1 MTTFDFEHFAAATKQ
16 SVAEAQGLAS
26 SAFLGFEKLVALN
39 LATAKSSLFET
50 SGDFYAVFSAK
61 SPTDA
66 LAAHAS
72 LVKPLAEKTIS
83 YGRSVYAIATEA
95 GAEFSKSA
103 EAKLAESQKSFA
115 SALEAAAK
123 NAPAGSESVVAVIK
137 SAVTAGQN
145 AIETAKTSAKS
156 AVELVEKQAASVT
169 ESALSAV
176 KTTPRKK

>member
-1 MTTFDFEHFAAATKQ
+1 MSALNLEQISAASKNA
-16 SVAEAQGLAS
+16 VAEAQALAS
-26 SAFLGFEKLVALN
+26 AAFAGFEKLVELN
-39 LATAKSSLFET
+39 LAVTKSVLFDT
-50 SGDFYAVFSAK
+50 TGDVYSVFSAK
-61 SPTDA
+61 NPTDA

-137 SAVTAGQN
+137 TAVTAGQN